1 MFDFLN
7 MIHVPQAKKDSDQSR
22 LYVPQEILEQCHDIP
37 KLEGLLESAFPVQD
51 VWMDG
56 QLDATHVERPDIEQL
71 EDYLESLWDKLRR
84 RLQIDDR
91 ETPRDYRRRYV
102 GTVTLRNRRV
112 MGSGSEPSDG
122 KQREKSF
129 QMELRSQVVGSA
141 TYDPKRKKHLVTVQG
156 DRLFDL
162 KTTQWQEIEALIVRT
177 VEVADRIESEM
188 LECDEDARYLN
199 VVRKDKKR

>member
-1 MFDFLN
+1 
-7 MIHVPQAKKDSDQSR
+7 
-22 LYVPQEILEQCHDIP
+22 
-37 KLEGLLESAFPVQD
+37 
-51 VWMDG
+51 MDG

-122 KQREKSF
+122 KQREQSF
-129 QMELRSQVVGSA
+129 QLELRSQVVGSA